1 MKNKI
6 VVLYGKSASGKDT
19 ILQELLTKWF
29 QPIISHTTRPMREGE
44 VDGKD
49 YHFISTKE
57 FLKELGKDNFIETR
71 SYDTLLN
78 GVSETWHYGVHTDSI
93 KESDKDYITILDM
106 QGLKE
111 FIEYFG
117 KDKVVPIGILASD
130 ETRKYRA
137 SRRGSFCETE
147 WNRRLKADD
156 KDFANFFDYK
166 VFLNEDKEL
175 DEIVEEIYEYI
186 MKEKEK

>member
-1 MKNKI
+1 MKNRI

-19 ILQELLTKWF
+19 ILQELLAKGF

-44 VDGKD
+44 VDGGE
-49 YHFISTKE
+49 YHFITSEE
-57 FLKELGKDNFIETR
+57 FFRLDKLGMFIQYR
-71 SYDTLLN
+71 VYNTLLN
-78 GVSETWHYGVHTDSI
+78 NKPETWYYALHKDSI
-93 KESDKDYITILDM
+93 ENPDKDYITILDM

-117 KDKVVPIGILASD
+117 RDTIIPIGILASD
-130 ETRKYRA
+130 DTRKYRA
-137 SRRGSFCETE
+137 SRRGSFCEIE
-147 WNRRLKADD
+147 WNRRLEADD

-186 MKEKEK
+186 MKEREK

>member
-19 ILQELLTKWF
+19 ILQELLTKGF

-49 YHFISTKE
+49 YHFISIKE

-71 SYDTLLN
+71 SYDTLLMDMK
-78 GVSETWHYGVHTDSI
+78 ETWHYGVHKDSI

-106 QGLKE
+106 EGLE
-111 FIEYFG
+111 QFIKYFNR
-117 KDKVVPIGILASD
+117 DVIIPIGILASD

-137 SRRGSFCETE
+137 SRRGSFCEIE
-147 WNRRLKADD
+147 WNRRLEADD
-156 KDFANFFDYK
+156 KDFTNFFDHK

-175 DEIVEEIYEYI
+175 DEIVEEIFEYI
-186 MKEKEK
+186 KREKEK

>member
-19 ILQELLTKWF
+19 ILQELLKKGF

-49 YHFISTKE
+49 YYFISTKE
-57 FLKELGKDNFIETR
+57 FLKEFVEDNFIETR

-78 GVSETWHYGVHTDSI
+78 GVKETWHYGVHKDSI

-111 FIEYFG
+111 FIGYFG
-117 KDKVVPIGILASD
+117 EDKIIPIGILASD

-137 SRRGSFCETE
+137 SKRGSFCETE
-147 WNRRLKADD
+147 WDRRLKADD
-156 KDFANFFDYK
+156 KDFVNFFDHR

-175 DEIVEEIYEYI
+175 GEIVEEISDYI

>member
-1 MKNKI
+1 MNNKI

-19 ILQELLTKWF
+19 ILQELLTKGF
-29 QPIISHTTRPMREGE
+29 QPIISHTTRPMREGG

-78 GVSETWHYGVHTDSI
+78 GVKETWHYGVHKDSI

-106 QGLKE
+106 GGLKE

-117 KDKVVPIGILASD
+117 RDEIIPIGILASD

-137 SRRGSFCETE
+137 SGRGSFCEIE
-147 WNRRLKADD
+147 WNRRLEADD
-156 KDFANFFDYK
+156 KDFTNFFDHK
-166 VFLNEDKEL
+166 VFNFTANNGT
-175 DEIVEEIYEYI
+175 IGQPNG
-186 MKEKEK
+186 